1 MRLRVIQTMEAVM
14 ALAIR
19 GRGAAYDVRPTGES
33 GFGFVGPFA
42 GLIGFV
48 KDAIQGS
55 CSGLLA
61 LVGVSQLSGASGLA
75 TVGSE
80 IESLDGLWQSL
91 SASGLAGPVELFAG
105 IVLFFAA
112 RRTIARTLGLLVF
125 IAGVVAYAQGYTV
138 TDMVS
143 VLSSLLEHAA
153 AILQS
158 ISAGT
163 NA

>member
-1 MRLRVIQTMEAVM
+1 MEVDM

-19 GRGAAYDVRPTGES
+19 GRGAAYDVRPAGEN
-33 GFGFVGPFA
+33 GFGFLGTFT

-61 LVGVSQLSGASGLA
+61 LVGASQLSGASGGIA

-80 IESLDGLWQSL
+80 IESFNGLWQSL

-143 VLSSLLEHAA
+143 VVSSLLENAA

-163 NA
+163 NV

>member
-1 MRLRVIQTMEAVM
+1 MEADM

-19 GRGAAYDVRPTGES
+19 GRGAAYDVRPAGES
-33 GFGFVGPFA
+33 GIRFLGPFA
-42 GLIGFV
+42 SPVGFI
-48 KDAIQGS
+48 KDAVQGS

-61 LVGVSQLSGASGLA
+61 LIGASQLSGASGGLA

-80 IESLDGLWQSL
+80 IESLNGLWQSL
-91 SASGLAGPVELFAG
+91 SASGLAGPVELFGG

-143 VLSSLLEHAA
+143 VLSSLLENAA

>member
-1 MRLRVIQTMEAVM
+1 LAV
-14 ALAIR
+14 R
-19 GRGAAYDVRPTGES
+19 GRGAAYDVRPAGES
-33 GFGFVGPFA
+33 GIGFAGPFA

-61 LVGVSQLSGASGLA
+61 LVGASQLTGASVGIA

-80 IESLDGLWQSL
+80 IESLNGLWQSL

-105 IVLFFAA
+105 VVLFFAA
-112 RRTIARTLGLLVF
+112 RRTIARTVGLIAF
-125 IAGVVAYAQGYTV
+125 IAFVVAYAQGYTA
-138 TDMVS
+138 TDMLGVA
-143 VLSSLLEHAA
+143 SSLLESVAA
-153 AILQS
+153 LLQS
-158 ISAGT
+158 IPVGA

>member
-1 MRLRVIQTMEAVM
+1 MEADM

-19 GRGAAYDVRPTGES
+19 GRGAAYDVRPSGES
-33 GFGFVGPFA
+33 GFGILGPFS

-48 KDAIQGS
+48 KDAVQGS
-55 CSGLLA
+55 CSGLLS
-61 LVGVSQLSGASGLA
+61 LVGVSHISGASGGLA
-75 TVGSE
+75 TIGSE

-91 SASGLAGPVELFAG
+91 SASGVAGPVELFAG

-125 IAGVVAYAQGYTV
+125 IAGVAAYAQGYSA
-138 TDMVS
+138 TDM
-143 VLSSLLEHAA
+143 LSALSWLLDNAA
-153 AILQS
+153 ALLQALS
-158 ISAGT
+158 VGA

>member
-1 MRLRVIQTMEAVM
+1 M

-19 GRGAAYDVRPTGES
+19 GRGAAYDVRPAGEN
-33 GFGFVGPFA
+33 GFGFAGPF
-42 GLIGFV
+42 GNLFGFA

-61 LVGVSQLSGASGLA
+61 LLGASQLSGVAGGFA

-80 IESLDGLWQSL
+80 IQSLDGLWQSL
-91 SASGLAGPVELFAG
+91 SATGFAGPMELFAG

-112 RRTIARTLGLLVF
+112 RRTIARTLGLVAF
-125 IAGVVAYAQGYTV
+125 IAFVVAFAQGYTV
-138 TDMVS
+138 ADM
-143 VLSSLLEHAA
+143 LGALTWLLENAA

-158 ISAGT
+158 IPAGT